1 MRLGI
6 ALEIAFTAVVPGKLR
21 NIALIGFMGVGKSTV
36 GRMVA
41 HQLGFDF
48 TDTDELLEGRLG
60 TTITEF
66 FKTHGEA
73 KFREHERALLT
84 EIAAWERRVI
94 ATGGG
99 FAAQPGNLEELK
111 RHAFV
116 VCLWATPETV
126 LERVKHQTHRPLL
139 HVPDPLAVW
148 REFHRVL
155 RPGGKVLLSTPMYW
169 PGHEEPYDFYRYPE
183 FGLRRLLAESGFE
196 LKALVPRG
204 GVGGF
209 LGQAILHS
217 MPQYLRFR
225 WQRVLHN
232 RLFLWLDRW
241 RLNPNITVG
250 WTVYAVRK

>member
-1 MRLGI
+1 MPLGI
-6 ALEIAFTAVVPGKLR
+6 VTRITFTAGVPGKLR

-48 TDTDELLEGRLG
+48 TDTDELLESRLG

-99 FAAQPGNLEELK
+99 FAAQPGNLDELK

-139 HVPDPLAVW
+139 HVPDPLARI
-148 REFHRVL
+148 RE
-155 RPGGKVLLSTPMYW
+155 LLAIR
-169 PGHEEPYDFYRYPE
+169 EPFYQQADLLLTTDQRSSKQLAQLIVNEY
-183 FGLRRLLAESGFE
+183 RRLRQES
-196 LKALVPRG
+196 A
-204 GVGGF
+204 
-209 LGQAILHS
+209 H
-217 MPQYLRFR
+217 
-225 WQRVLHN
+225 
-232 RLFLWLDRW
+232 D
-241 RLNPNITVG
+241 
-250 WTVYAVRK
+250 

>member
-1 MRLGI
+1 MPHRPHLIEPLKQVYALKGFVPRAFKDASDHAFLSITHIERSI
-6 ALEIAFTAVVPGKLR
+6 ALFAPEFDGEVLD
-21 NIALIGFMGVGKSTV
+21 VGCGQRPYQSYFQHVK
-36 GRMVA
+36 RMR
-41 HQLGFDF
+41 GCDF
-48 TDTDELLEGRLG
+48 NAERGPVDFACPADQIPLPDQSLDGILC
-60 TTITEF
+60 TE
-66 FKTHGEA
+66 
-73 KFREHERALLT
+73 
-84 EIAAWERRVI
+84 
-94 ATGGG
+94 
-99 FAAQPGNLEELK
+99 
-111 RHAFV
+111 
-116 VCLWATPETV
+116 V
-126 LERVKHQTHRPLL
+126 LE
-139 HVPDPLAVW
+139 HVPDPLAVC

-204 GVGGF
+204 GVWVF

-232 RLFLWLDRW
+232 RLFLCLDRW

>member
-1 MRLGI
+1 MPNRPHLI
-6 ALEIAFTAVVPGKLR
+6 EPLKQVYALKGFVPRAFPDVSDHAFL
-21 NIALIGFMGVGKSTV
+21 S
-36 GRMVA
+36 
-41 HQLGFDF
+41 
-48 TDTDELLEGRLG
+48 
-60 TTITEF
+60 IT
-66 FKTHGEA
+66 HI
-73 KFREHERALLT
+73 ERSVALLAPEFDGEVLDVGCGRRPYRSYFQHVKRMRGCDFDAARGPVDFACPADKIPLPDQSLDGILCT
-84 EIAAWERRVI
+84 E
-94 ATGGG
+94 
-99 FAAQPGNLEELK
+99 
-111 RHAFV
+111 
-116 VCLWATPETV
+116 V
-126 LERVKHQTHRPLL
+126 LE

-148 REFHRVL
+148 REFYRVL

-204 GVGGF
+204 GVWVF
-209 LGQAILHS
+209 LGQAILHA

-225 WQRVLHN
+225 WQRSLHN